1 MDEDTKA
8 RAGNG
13 LLAQCALSL
22 SEGAWWAGQRG
33 LGALPEPGARGGVSA
48 IAGGQGRVETMRIR
62 GLWDIQGLPCE
73 MLGQEIPSG
82 PLWPLQRPTG
92 K

>member
-1 MDEDTKA
+1 M
-8 RAGNG
+8 
-13 LLAQCALSL
+13 
-22 SEGAWWAGQRG
+22 
-33 LGALPEPGARGGVSA
+33 
-48 IAGGQGRVETMRIR
+48 ETMRIR

-82 PLWPLQRPTG
+82 ASLWPLQRPTG